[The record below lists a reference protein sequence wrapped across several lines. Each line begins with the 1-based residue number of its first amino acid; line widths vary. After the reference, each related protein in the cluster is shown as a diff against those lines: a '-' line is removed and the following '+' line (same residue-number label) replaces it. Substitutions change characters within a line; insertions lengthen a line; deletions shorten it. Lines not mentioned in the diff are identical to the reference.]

1 MKDYKFFMG
10 VLMESD
16 IIVDK
21 PKTNYIHIMDIE
33 RDFQL
38 GEYFKVMMHLSCLIE
53 SNLTTL
59 SILKLPIPSQN
70 FKAEEVKLLV

>member
-38 GEYFKVMMHLSCLIE
+38 GEYFKVMMHLSCLII
-53 SNLTTL
+53 T
-59 SILKLPIPSQN
+59 
-70 FKAEEVKLLV
+70 VKLLIQYFDLIIEIVLNKK